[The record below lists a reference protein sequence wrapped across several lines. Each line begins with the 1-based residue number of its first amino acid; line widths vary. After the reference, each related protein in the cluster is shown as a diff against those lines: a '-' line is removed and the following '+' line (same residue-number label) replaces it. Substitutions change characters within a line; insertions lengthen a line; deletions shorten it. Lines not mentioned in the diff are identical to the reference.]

1 MINAVHLMIYSENPS
16 ADRDFLRDVL
26 GYSYV
31 DAGHDWLIFKLP
43 PAEAGVHPSE
53 GDGGVEMYFMCDDL
67 DATLADLT
75 AKGVVADTPTNQRW
89 DGSRRSGSRA
99 GRRSGSTSRRT
110 RSRTTCP
117 NGTAS
122 GGDLMVRNAHGW

>member
-89 DGSRRSGSRA
+89 
-99 GRRSGSTSRRT
+99 GRV
-110 RSRTTCP
+110 TTIRLP
-117 NGTAS
+117 
-122 GGDLMVRNAHGW
+122 GGAKVGLYQPSHPVAYDLS